1 MARIRTFIAIDPGD
15 AIRNALIAVQHNLAR
30 ETTDVKWVEED
41 NLHLTLL
48 FLGEVDDR
56 DLLGICRAVQGA
68 AGMQS
73 PFTMQITG
81 IGCFPNPRR
90 PRIVWAG
97 VAAGSSELVTLHD
110 ALEPPL
116 LELGCYRREDR
127 PYSPHLTLGRT
138 RSDKP
143 GEQLAQA
150 LPKFQKWRGG
160 ETMVREVHVMSSE
173 LTPKGPLYTV
183 LSRAKVGVRAG

>member
-1 MARIRTFIAIDPGD
+1 MSRIRTFIAIDPGD
-15 AIRNALIAVQHNLAR
+15 AIGGALAAVQRSLAK
-30 ETTDVKWVEED
+30 EATDMKWVEED

-48 FLGEVDDR
+48 FLGEVEDR
-56 DLLGICRAVQGA
+56 DLLGICRAVEKA
-68 AGMQS
+68 AAAQA
-73 PFTMQITG
+73 PFSLEIVG

-97 VAAGSSELVTLHD
+97 VGAGSAELIALHD

-116 LELGCYRREDR
+116 LKLGCYRREDR

-138 RSDKP
+138 RSEQP
-143 GEQLAQA
+143 GEQLARA

-160 ETMVREVHVMSSE
+160 ETTVKEVHVMSSE
-173 LTPKGPLYTV
+173 LTPKGPLYTI
-183 LSRAKVGVRAG
+183 LARSKLGG